1 MRFLFGLM
9 GCKLYQGYGLTSN
22 AQGGIGVFDFRKG
35 ILQIA
40 SWV

>member
-1 MRFLFGLM
+1 MRFLCRLM

-22 AQGGIGVFDFRKG
+22 AQGCIEVFDFRKE